1 MSCLRRVSSM
11 LETVGMEAAHL
22 SQAWPLNDTGRSAL
36 LGDASVWSPSSIPC
50 HITVKYSVTLRG
62 CSMGRQE

>member
-11 LETVGMEAAHL
+11 LETVGIEAADL

-36 LGDASVWSPSSIPC
+36 LG
-50 HITVKYSVTLRG
+50 
-62 CSMGRQE
+62 